1 MSRSSRSDRARRR
14 RGFTL
19 AEAIVSLVILIL
31 VMTVALTLLFS
42 MKSFAER
49 QQVNTVPRQAARRAI
64 DYVSYYL
71 TSATD
76 LNWEFGNPNAI
87 QVWYE
92 YCDHCKGKAPSVD
105 RQATYNNLTS
115 AQSTFGTPGTDII
128 SVGVPVTPLR
138 IPISVWPGNDNAA
151 STMWLNYRRGC
162 PDDTLNLNMFKAET
176 GAHQT
181 GGQWESGVLSV
192 VDATGRWVYIQITTY
207 NGSNCSAAD
216 DKIIHVTINPSGD
229 RVNPPGGW
237 RDDLIEPITLA
248 AGIDFTSF
256 RHRVNP
262 TTNVPALEQKV
273 TGVDAGGTFRMGFFD
288 PTSDNPGTAFVP
300 VVENVEDFQVAYV
313 FNDGA
318 IFNTEAQTLPSAQNE
333 VPTQNPSD
341 TVNCGTFPRD
351 ILCVQALRVTM
362 VGRSLPMNLGTRNL
376 ADWNLKLRPR
386 AEDRAAATAPD
397 TLATGIFDRYR
408 QTTTVMIRNRTLG
421 W

>member
-1 MSRSSRSDRARRR
+1 MSRSFRSEGARRR

-19 AEAIVSLVILIL
+19 AEAVVSLVILVL

-49 QQVNTVPRQAARRAI
+49 QQVNTVPRQAARRAV

-71 TSATD
+71 SSATD
-76 LNWEFGNPNAI
+76 LNAEFGNPNAI
-87 QVWYE
+87 QIWYE
-92 YCDHCKGKAPSVD
+92 FCDHCNGKNPSVD
-105 RQATYNNLTS
+105 RQASYNNLTT
-115 AQSTFGTPGTDII
+115 AQSSLGTPGTDII
-128 SVGVPVTPLR
+128 SLGVPVTPLR
-138 IPISVWPGNDNAA
+138 IPVSIWPGNDNAA

-162 PDDTLNLNMFKAET
+162 PNDTLNMDMFKAET
-176 GAHQT
+176 GAHTT
-181 GGQWESGVLSV
+181 GGQSESGVLAV
-192 VDATGRWVYIQITTY
+192 MDATGRWVYIQITTY

-229 RVNPPGGW
+229 RINPPGGW

-248 AGIDFTSF
+248 AGLDFVSF

-273 TGVDAGGTFRMGFFD
+273 SGTDAAGVFHNGFFD
-288 PTSDNPGTAFVP
+288 PTTDNPGTMFVP
-300 VVENVEDFQVAYV
+300 IVENIEDFQIAYI

-318 IFNTEAQTLPSAQNE
+318 IFNTETQVLTTQGQ
-333 VPTQNPSD
+333 VPLQDRSD
-341 TVNCGTFPRD
+341 TVNCGTFVRD
-351 ILCVQALRVTM
+351 ILCVQALRLTF
-362 VGRSLPMNLGTRNL
+362 VGRSLPMNLGVRNM

-386 AEDRAAATAPD
+386 AEDHAPATAPD
-397 TLATGIFDRYR
+397 TLAGGIFDRYR